1 MMQSL
6 IAALLMA
13 LMLGLT
19 AAPALAVHIEC
30 LAGTAACRGT
40 QQGDVMAGTLG
51 ADKMRGLGDNDTLMA
66 LEGEDELYGGRQ
78 DDTLR
83 AGDGVDRL
91 LGEVG
96 DDKLH
101 GGQGGDTIFGN
112 GGEDVLYGEGGDD
125 RLVATPDV
133 SNDRVYCGPGYDTA
147 IVGYN
152 DTPFA
157 CEEVFERYP

>member
-1 MMQSL
+1 
-6 IAALLMA
+6 
-13 LMLGLT
+13 
-19 AAPALAVHIEC
+19 
-30 LAGTAACRGT
+30 
-40 QQGDVMAGTLG
+40 
-51 ADKMRGLGDNDTLMA
+51 MA

-125 RLVATPDV
+125 RLVATPDA
-133 SNDRVYCGPGYDTA
+133 SNDRLYCGHGYDTA

-157 CEEVFERYP
+157 CEEVLERYP